1 MPIKIAREIDFSPP
15 PRCPRCN
22 VGVLPYGNLEPLVV
36 DDQGRTYCREHAA
49 EIEPTYPAVLA
60 AYREERV
67 TIRIAALRELDQLI
81 REEQGQ
87 Q

>member
-1 MPIKIAREIDFSPP
+1 MAIKIAREIDFSPP

-22 VGVLPYGNLEPLVV
+22 GGVLPYGNNEPLVV

-67 TIRIAALRELDQLI
+67 QTRQTALRELRQLVL
-81 REEQGQ
+81 EEQEQ
-87 Q
+87 T